1 MTLAGAIHGQT
12 ASQPSV
18 SSNAAAQASLN
29 RLVAK
34 YKSEISRNP
43 AAQDL
48 ASLARQINAAAK
60 ALGQHVTLPKASD
73 STTDTE
79 TGASSGAP
87 ASGAHGV
94 DLQA

>member
-1 MTLAGAIHGQT
+1 MPLAGAIHGQT

-60 ALGQHVTLPKASD
+60 ALGQHVTLPKASG
-73 STTDTE
+73 S
-79 TGASSGAP
+79 AP
-87 ASGAHGV
+87 ATGDSEGTTESASKGSV
-94 DLQA
+94 DLKA